1 MNTITKLILFCF
13 VCTCISLNAQTEN
26 NLQELLDR
34 LEENHMGSLYDVY
47 TQEEIEILKVHFN
60 TEKEPFTMFKVT
72 DHRRIATTQSVEPVT
87 SAVILLTEMGI
98 ITGPISPVPEFEGA
112 GMITMEPEPGIQIV
126 DNEGGVWERDPLTG
140 EYGKIATITLPN
152 NQSVTGLERI
162 SDGTI
167 YAIGTNGAG
176 LSALYT
182 LNPDTYS
189 PDLVGENNLVVP
201 IALGRD
207 GDENL
212 YTVDI
217 DDDKLY
223 KFNKGNGAVTEIGDI
238 DYDANFGQG
247 MTYDPLSDKMLM
259 IAFNNDI
266 YNSEIREFDLATGMS
281 TSLGNPTPGLSHF
294 GWGAFYDNNEL
305 SVNDNSQNEF
315 TIFPNPAQNKIKIN
329 ASFDINT
336 VEIYSILGQKVISL
350 TINNTSSEID
360 ISKLSS
366 GAYLVKITS
375 DGKISTQKLIK
386 I

>member
-1 MNTITKLILFCF
+1 MKTITKLILFCF
-13 VCTCISLNAQTEN
+13 ICTCISLNAQTEN
-26 NLQELLDR
+26 KLQELLDR

-47 TQEEIEILKVHFN
+47 TQEEIDILKVHFN
-60 TEKEPFTMFKVT
+60 TEKKPFTMFKVSE
-72 DHRRIATTQSVEPVT
+72 HRRIATTQSVEPVT
-87 SAVILLTEMGI
+87 SAVIILTEMGI

-112 GMITMEPEPGIQIV
+112 GMMTMDPEPEIQIV
-126 DNEGGVWERDPLTG
+126 DNQGGVWVRDPQTG

-176 LSALYT
+176 LSALYI
-182 LNPDTYS
+182 LDPNNYS
-189 PDLVGENNLVVP
+189 PTPVGDNDLISP

-207 GDENL
+207 GDDNL

-223 KFNKGNGAVTEIGDI
+223 VFNKNNGAVTEIGDI

-247 MTYDPLSDKMLM
+247 MTYDPLSDKVLM

-294 GWGAFYDNNEL
+294 GWGAFYDNNLLNTTETEL
-305 SVNDNSQNEF
+305 NDF
-315 TIFPNPAQNKIKIN
+315 TLIPNPAQNKIKIN
-329 ASFDINT
+329 ATFDINT
-336 VEIYSILGQKVISL
+336 IEIYSILGQKIISL

-366 GAYLVKITS
+366 GAYIVKITS